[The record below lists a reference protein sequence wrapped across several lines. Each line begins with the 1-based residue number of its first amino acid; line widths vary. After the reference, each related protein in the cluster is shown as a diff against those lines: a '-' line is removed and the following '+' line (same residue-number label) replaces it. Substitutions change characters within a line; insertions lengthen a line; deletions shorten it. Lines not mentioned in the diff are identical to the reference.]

1 MTERLYLEDSYL
13 KECKAEIIAVE
24 GRKVELSHTILNPHG
39 ESSAHPQPH
48 DKGVIVINGKMIDVS
63 KAVREDGRI
72 MHYLKEKPPPL
83 GASVDCFLDW
93 ARRYRMMR
101 NHTAMHLLQHLSE
114 ELFGAHLAKDLE
126 CRDHITHIDLE
137 VEELTDEMVKYL
149 EKVANQKIKED
160 ISIKTYFLPM
170 EEAREHIS
178 SSMVSKSKKKLV
190 SAMERVRF
198 VEMGDYPPVVC
209 YGTVVRNLREVSQV
223 KILGKHGHMFE
234 VKTGGIKRI
243 AFVVV

>member
-13 KECKAEIIAVE
+13 KECKAKITAVE

-39 ESSAHPQPH
+39 ETFAHPQPH
-48 DKGVIVINGKMIDVS
+48 DKGVIVMGGKMIDVS
-63 KAVREDGRI
+63 KAVKENGRI

-101 NHTAMHLLQHLSE
+101 NHTAMHLLQHLCE
-114 ELFGAHLAKDLE
+114 ELFSARLAKDME

-137 VEELTDEMVKYL
+137 VDHLTDERVHHL
-149 EKVANQKIKED
+149 EKVANLKIRED
-160 ISIKTYFLPM
+160 MPIKTYFLPL
-170 EEAREHIS
+170 EEAQEHIS
-178 SSMVSKSKKKLV
+178 NSMVSKSKKKLV
-190 SAMERVRF
+190 SAQDMIRF
-198 VEMGDYPPVVC
+198 VQMGDYPPVVC
-209 YGTVVRNLREVSQV
+209 YGTVVRNLREVGQL
-223 KILGKHGHMFE
+223 KILAKHGHMFE
-234 VKTGGIKRI
+234 IKTGGIKRI

>member
-13 KECKAEIIAVE
+13 KECKAKITAVE

-39 ESSAHPQPH
+39 ETFAHPQPH
-48 DKGVIVINGKMIDVS
+48 DKGVIVMGGKMIDVS
-63 KAVREDGRI
+63 KAVKENGRI

-101 NHTAMHLLQHLSE
+101 NHTAMHLLQHLCE
-114 ELFGAHLAKDLE
+114 ELFGARLAKDME

-137 VEELTDEMVKYL
+137 VDHLSDERVRHL
-149 EKVANQKIKED
+149 EKIANLKIRED
-160 ISIKTYFLPM
+160 MPIKTYFLPL
-170 EEAREHIS
+170 EQAQEHIS
-178 SSMVSKSKKKLV
+178 NSMVSKSKKKLV
-190 SAMERVRF
+190 SAQDQIRF
-198 VEMGDYPPVVC
+198 VQMGDYPPMVC
-209 YGTVVRNLREVSQV
+209 YGTVVRNLREVGQL
-223 KILGKHGHMFE
+223 KILAKHGHMFE